1 MMERAIGEVFEF
13 DAIKLKVKKEYALC
27 DKCYFE
33 NILCISFKDYIGE
46 CSRYKRKDDK
56 SVIFVKIVD

>member
-1 MMERAIGEVFEF
+1 MERAIGEVFEF
-13 DAIKLKVKKEYALC
+13 EGVKLKVKKEYSLC

-33 NILCISFKDYIGE
+33 NMLCSIFKDDIGE

-56 SVIFVKIVD
+56 SIIFIKIVD